1 MTRVERALRGA
12 GDAAAGMDIL
22 APGGHVVLPRAHA
35 RGMPMQRV
43 SDTLVRLA
51 GNDPRSG
58 LRRLGREHGVTI
70 LLMYSRL
77 WPDPG

>member
-1 MTRVERALRGA
+1 MRAEPAPAGA
-12 GDAAAGMDIL
+12 DDAAAGMDIL
-22 APGGHVVLPRAHA
+22 ASGGRVVLPRAHA
-35 RGMPMQRV
+35 RGMPKHSV
-43 SDTLVRLA
+43 SDTLAKLA
-51 GNDPRSG
+51 GNDPRSR